1 MSKKKKDKKTN
12 KKEYSKRITT
22 LILIVALIDIQLTYI
37 LAFLGKE
44 IAETLAI
51 TLVTEVVAVF
61 GTYSIK
67 AYLGKRNEEKT
78 RLEESQQNFEQFNSG
93 MTEVEYDRL
102 HEDS

>member
-1 MSKKKKDKKTN
+1 MKKKKT
-12 KKEYSKRITT
+12 KKEYSKRMTT
-22 LILIVALIDIQLTYI
+22 LILIVALVDIQLTYV

-78 RLEESQQNFEQFNSG
+78 RLEESQQKFEQFNSG

-102 HEDS
+102 HEDN

>member
-1 MSKKKKDKKTN
+1 MKKKKRT
-12 KKEYSKRITT
+12 KKEYSKRMTT
-22 LILIVALIDIQLTYI
+22 LILIVALVDIQLTYV

-67 AYLGKRNEEKT
+67 AYLGKRNEEKI
-78 RLEESQQNFEQFNSG
+78 RLEESQQNFEQLNSG
-93 MTEVEYDRL
+93 LTEVDYEL
-102 HEDS
+102 HEDN

>member
-93 MTEVEYDRL
+93 MMEVDYDRL

>member
-1 MSKKKKDKKTN
+1 MKKKKRI
-12 KKEYSKRITT
+12 KKEYSKRMTT
-22 LILIVALIDIQLTYI
+22 LILIVALVDIQLTYV

-67 AYLGKRNEEKT
+67 AYLGKRNEERI
-78 RLEESQQNFEQFNSG
+78 RLEESQQNFEQLNSG
-93 MTEVEYDRL
+93 LTEVDYGL
-102 HEDS
+102 HEDN

>member
-1 MSKKKKDKKTN
+1 MKKKKRT
-12 KKEYSKRITT
+12 KKEYSKRMTT
-22 LILIVALIDIQLTYI
+22 LILIVALVDIQLTYI

-102 HEDS
+102 HEDN

>member
-1 MSKKKKDKKTN
+1 MKKKKRT
-12 KKEYSKRITT
+12 KKEYSKRMTT
-22 LILIVALIDIQLTYI
+22 LILIVALVDIQLTYI

>member
-1 MSKKKKDKKTN
+1 MKKKKRT
-12 KKEYSKRITT
+12 KKEYSKRMTT
-22 LILIVALIDIQLTYI
+22 LILIVALVDIQLTYV

-67 AYLGKRNEEKT
+67 AYLGKRNEEKI

>member
-1 MSKKKKDKKTN
+1 MKKKKRT
-12 KKEYSKRITT
+12 KKEYSKRMTT
-22 LILIVALIDIQLTYI
+22 LILIVALVDIQLTYV

-67 AYLGKRNEEKT
+67 AYLGKRNEEKI
-78 RLEESQQNFEQFNSG
+78 RLEESRQNFEQLNSG
-93 MTEVEYDRL
+93 LTEVDYGL
-102 HEDS
+102 HEDN

>member
-1 MSKKKKDKKTN
+1 MKKKKRT
-12 KKEYSKRITT
+12 KKEYSKRMTT
-22 LILIVALIDIQLTYI
+22 LILIVALVDIQLTYV

-102 HEDS
+102 HEDN

>member
-1 MSKKKKDKKTN
+1 MKKKKRT
-12 KKEYSKRITT
+12 KKEYSKRMTT
-22 LILIVALIDIQLTYI
+22 LILIVALVDIQLTYV

-67 AYLGKRNEEKT
+67 AYLGKRNEERI
-78 RLEESQQNFEQFNSG
+78 RLEESQQNFEQLNSG
-93 MTEVEYDRL
+93 LTEVDYGL
-102 HEDS
+102 HEDN

>member
-1 MSKKKKDKKTN
+1 
-12 KKEYSKRITT
+12 

-102 HEDS
+102 HEDN